1 MVTDTRTSE
10 KRYSFYKQNVNFVLY
25 GTFILCRH
33 KRKGPT
39 VKRSIVT
46 FCSVLWRTYKTW
58 YGNFRV
64 LNSWTWKRSFGSIHS
79 GKIPQHLPNVL
90 EKLSE
95 VGHIAMKFETA
106 RIHFLRAEV
115 QLAASL
121 SINTLRKLHRRART
135 LVIIPEK
142 VWVSAFLRGG
152 GGGAERRDLRP
163 YKKWI
168 RAIIW
173 FQTSSLHVPPRSI
186 SPIHLAYVGEFFQ
199 SGLKQSVTVSKFRN
213 LEYENV
219 RIMFYTSFRLAK
231 LEE

>member
-10 KRYSFYKQNVNFVLY
+10 KRYSFYKQNVNFALY

-46 FCSVLWRTYKTW
+46 FCSVLWRTYKAW
-58 YGNFRV
+58 YGNFSI

-106 RIHFLRAEV
+106 RIHFLREV

-152 GGGAERRDLRP
+152 GGGERREG
-163 YKKWI
+163 
-168 RAIIW
+168 
-173 FQTSSLHVPPRSI
+173 TSARIKSEFVLSYDFKLHRYTS
-186 SPIHLAYVGEFFQ
+186 HLAQFLRYIWHMLGNFSRVDWTKAWPCPS
-199 SGLKQSVTVSKFRN
+199 SG
-213 LEYENV
+213 
-219 RIMFYTSFRLAK
+219 I
-231 LEE
+231 